1 MKKRI
6 DVVGAVLIRDGLVLA
21 AQRSENMSLPLMW
34 EFPGGKIEAQ
44 ETPQQALE
52 RELQEELHVRAEI
65 GEMVESTEYEYDF
78 GVVTLITFYCTLHG
92 SDPELTEHAAIRWV
106 APQDLL
112 TLEWAPADV
121 PAVHT
126 IMGDL
131 A

>member
-1 MKKRI
+1 
-6 DVVGAVLIRDGLVLA
+6 
-21 AQRSENMSLPLMW
+21 MSLPLMW

-78 GVVTLITFYCTLHG
+78 GIVTLTTFYCILHG
-92 SDPELTEHAAIRWV
+92 SEPELTEHAAIRWV

-126 IMGDL
+126 IMRDL